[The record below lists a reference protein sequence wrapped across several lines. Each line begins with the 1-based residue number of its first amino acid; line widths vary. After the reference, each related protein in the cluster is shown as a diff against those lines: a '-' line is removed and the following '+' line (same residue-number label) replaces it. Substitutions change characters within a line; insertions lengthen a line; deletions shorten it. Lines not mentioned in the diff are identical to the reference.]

1 MKSMRLQGLCTAI
14 WAVWIPACGGGAKT
28 CGDEIAPEV
37 TSADALFVEPGAAEA
52 SYSLTFGEAVDG
64 VDAGTVTFTQTRG
77 SGSDTTIEITA
88 GAEADA
94 WTVLFSPSLWQPGD
108 RFTLTISEA
117 IHDACDNS
125 LGGDFVVAVSPYP
138 EAGTDL
144 DETSTRTLS
153 SPYTLPDEFYAALE
167 TMGLPV
173 SRLDFPDAGSTYE
186 TTPTRLHWTDTLRH
200 EGDTAPTF
208 AYMVAGDV
216 ESALGEPDDQILRE
230 LLAAQHGY
238 NVREA
243 FTTVRFD
250 ERYVMRDV
258 DGPLLAALR
267 AFYEH
272 DPVQGHPSPPT
283 RAWEEIESGLAEQ
296 AGAFPFETRAALAL
310 AIRGLVRAAELR
322 DEALLS
328 LGWLGM
334 DQWQVLHEG
343 FVSGGSGYSTYT
355 HEFGSEGHTGFV
367 FESMARAGQLALR
380 SVESLRLSLADAD
393 PVSGARIDLEGPL
406 GRITVTMEDAAD
418 TWSGGGWFLLVDGG
432 GDDTYLDGVATNTT
446 IHLPVSVVL
455 DLAGDDTYRS
465 TDEWDI
471 SEARVPGHVSCMQ
484 GAGIFGVAILDD
496 AQGADDYHA
505 GYVAQG
511 AGIFGVGVLADHGGS
526 DRYRGYSNCQGSA
539 DFGYGL
545 LVDLGGT
552 ADEYETLQ
560 RSQGYGGPR
569 GMGWLVDDGGDD
581 TYLAIAEPLVVDW
594 AGEGSNWS
602 GSQGFGYGV
611 RDGFFTPGAPIFSG
625 GLGGLFD
632 LDGNDDYQCA
642 VMCQGF
648 GYAFGTG
655 LFYDPRG
662 DDDHLVTH
670 KYAMGAAT
678 HWAVGVFID
687 GEGSDTY
694 RNSGD
699 DECIGLGYDASPAFH
714 IDRGDQGDVYTIDN
728 IGAFVLGVGRI
739 PGLGVLINEGGDD
752 EYHVPGG
759 GERSVGRSYTASGN
773 RGGYLATVPNVGMF
787 LDLGGTADTYD
798 FARVEAGNGLEWI
811 QTDPQGDDWDPAHD
825 FGYGLDTE

>member
-1 MKSMRLQGLCTAI
+1 MSITRPLSLILAAGIA
-14 WAVWIPACGGGAKT
+14 ACGGGGKP
-28 CGDEIAPEV
+28 CGDAIAPEV
-37 TSADALFVEPGAAEA
+37 TSADALFVERGEAGATYE
-52 SYSLTFGEAVDG
+52 LTFSEPVEG
-64 VDAGTVTFTQTRG
+64 VDVGTVTLTQTAG
-77 SGSDTTIEITA
+77 TGSDTAIEIAA
-88 GAEADA
+88 GADGGT
-94 WTVLFSPSLWQPGD
+94 WTVSLSPSGWQQGD
-108 RFTLTISEA
+108 RFSLTISAA
-117 IHDACDNS
+117 IHDACGNGLPD
-125 LGGDFVVAVSPYP
+125 DVVVAVSPYP
-138 EAGTDL
+138 EVGTDL

-153 SPYTLPDEFYAALE
+153 SGYALPDEFYAALDA
-167 TMGLPV
+167 MGLPV
-173 SRLDFPDAGSTYE
+173 SRLNFPDAGSTYE
-186 TTPTRLHWTDTLRH
+186 TIPTRLHWTDTLRH

-216 ESALGEPDDQILRE
+216 EAALGEPEDQVLRE
-230 LLAAQHGY
+230 LLAAQHAY

-272 DPVQGHPSPPT
+272 DPVPGHPSPPT
-283 RAWEEIESGLAEQ
+283 RAWDEIEAGLAER
-296 AGAFPFETRAALAL
+296 AAAFPFETQASLAL
-310 AIRGLVRAAELR
+310 AIRGLVSAAELR
-322 DEALLS
+322 DDALLS
-328 LGWLGM
+328 LDWVGIA
-334 DQWQVLHEG
+334 QWQVLHEG
-343 FVSGGSGYSTYT
+343 FVSGGSGYSTYS
-355 HEFGSEGHTGFV
+355 HEFGSEAHTGFV

-380 SVESLRLSLADAD
+380 SVESLRLALADAE

-406 GRITVTMEDAAD
+406 GRIAVSLEDTAD
-418 TWSGGGWFLLVDGG
+418 TWTGGGWFLLVDGA

-455 DLAGDDTYRS
+455 DMSGDDVYRS
-465 TDEWDI
+465 TEEWDI
-471 SEARVPGHVSCMQ
+471 SEARVPGSVSCMQ
-484 GAGIFGVAILDD
+484 GAGVFGVAILDD
-496 AQGADDYHA
+496 ARGADDYHA

-511 AGIFGVGVLADHGGS
+511 AGIFGVGVLVDHGGS
-526 DRYRGYSNCQGSA
+526 DRYRGYSGSQGSA

-552 ADEYETLQ
+552 ADTYETLQ

-581 TYLAIAEPLVVDW
+581 AYLAIAEPLVVDW

-611 RDGFFTPGAPIFSG
+611 RDGYFTPGAPVFSG
-625 GLGGLFD
+625 GLGALFD
-632 LDGNDDYQCA
+632 LEGNDDYQCA

-655 LFYDPRG
+655 LFYDPVG

-687 GEGSDTY
+687 GQGSDTY

-714 IDRGDQGDVYTIDN
+714 IDRGDQDDVYTIDN
-728 IGAFVLGVGRI
+728 VGDFVLGVGRI

-752 EYHVPGG
+752 TYQVPGSG
-759 GERSVGRSYTASGN
+759 LRSIGRSYTAADN
-773 RGGYLATVPNVGMF
+773 RAGYLGSVPNVGMF

-798 FARVEAGNGLEWI
+798 FAAAGVGNGLTWI
-811 QTDPQGDDWDPAHD
+811 QSDPQGDDWDPAHD
-825 FGYGLDTE
+825 FGYGIDTE

>member
-1 MKSMRLQGLCTAI
+1 MMKSRVMLTLLLA
-14 WAVWIPACGGGAKT
+14 AAAACGGGSKP

-37 TSADALFVEPGAAEA
+37 TSAGSLFVEPGAAEA
-52 SYSLTFGEAVDG
+52 SYELTFSEAVSG
-64 VDAGTVTFTQTRG
+64 VDTSTVTLTQTAGT
-77 SGSDTTIEITA
+77 GSDTTIELSV
-88 GAEADA
+88 GAEPDA
-94 WTVLFSPSLWQPGD
+94 WTVSLSPSGWQPGD
-108 RFTLTISEA
+108 RFELAIDAS
-117 IHDACDNS
+117 IHDACENPLAS
-125 LGGDFVVAVSPYP
+125 TFVVAVAPYP

-144 DETSTRTLS
+144 DETTTRTLS
-153 SPYTLPDEFYAALE
+153 SGYTLPDEFYAALE
-167 TMGLPV
+167 TLGLPV
-173 SRLDFPDAGSTYE
+173 TRLDFPDAGSTYE

-216 ESALGEPDDQILRE
+216 EAALGEPEGAILRE
-230 LLAAQHGY
+230 LLVAQHTY

-258 DGPLLAALR
+258 DGPLVAALR

-272 DPVQGHPSPPT
+272 EPVEGHPSPPT
-283 RAWEEIESGLAEQ
+283 AAWETIEAGLAER
-296 AGAFPFETRAALAL
+296 AAAFPFETQAALAL

-328 LGWLGM
+328 PGWLSIA
-334 DQWQVLHEG
+334 QWQVLHEG
-343 FVSGGSGYSTYT
+343 FVGGGSGYSTYS
-355 HEFGSEGHTGFV
+355 HSFGSEAHTGFV

-380 SVESLRLSLADAD
+380 SVESLRLALEGAE

-406 GRITVTMEDAAD
+406 GRITVTLEDTAD
-418 TWSGGGWFLLVDGG
+418 TWEGGGWFLLVDAA

-446 IHLPVSVVL
+446 IFLPVSVLL
-455 DLAGDDTYRS
+455 DMAGDDVYRS
-465 TDEWDI
+465 SEEWDI
-471 SEARVPGHVSCMQ
+471 GEARVPGSVACMQ

-496 AQGADDYHA
+496 AGGADDYHA
-505 GYVAQG
+505 GYVSQG
-511 AGIFGVGVLADHGGS
+511 AGIFGVGVLADHGGA
-526 DRYRGYSNCQGSA
+526 DRYRGYVGSQGSA

-545 LVDLGGT
+545 LVDRGGT
-552 ADEYETLQ
+552 VDAYETLQ
-560 RSQGYGGPR
+560 TSQGYGGPR

-581 TYLAIAEPLVVDW
+581 VYVAIAEPLIVDW

-602 GSQGFGYGV
+602 GSQGFGFGV

-632 LDGNDDYQCA
+632 LAGNDDYQCA

-655 LFYDPRG
+655 IFYDPEG

-678 HWAVGVFID
+678 HWAVGVLVD
-687 GEGSDTY
+687 GQGSDTY

-714 IDRGDQGDVYTIDN
+714 IDRGDETDVYTIDN
-728 IGAFVLGVGRI
+728 IGDFVLGVGRI

-752 EYHVPGG
+752 EYHVPGTG
-759 GERSVGRSYTASGN
+759 LRSVGRSFTASGN
-773 RGGYLATVPNVGMF
+773 RAGYLGSVPNVGMF
-787 LDLGGTADTYD
+787 LDLGGTADVYD
-798 FARVEAGNGLEWI
+798 FAAAGVGNGLEWI

>member
-1 MKSMRLQGLCTAI
+1 MTAALAL
-14 WAVWIPACGGGAKT
+14 WVAACGGGSKP
-28 CGDEIAPEV
+28 CGDTVAPEV
-37 TSADALFVEPGAAEA
+37 TSADALFVEPGAAGA
-52 SYSLTFGEAVDG
+52 SYDLTFSEAVEG
-64 VDAGTVTFTQTRG
+64 VDGTTVTLAQTAG
-77 SGSDTTIEITA
+77 AGSDDTIEITE
-88 GAEADA
+88 GTGPES
-94 WTVLFSPSLWQPGD
+94 WTVTLSPSGWQAGD
-108 RFTLTISEA
+108 RFELVVDASV
-117 IHDACDNS
+117 HDACDNG
-125 LGGDFVVAVSPYP
+125 LAADFVVAIALYP

-144 DETSTRTLS
+144 DESEARTLS
-153 SPYTLPDEFYAALE
+153 SGYVLPDEFYAALE
-167 TMGLPV
+167 TLGLPV
-173 SRLDFPDAGSTYE
+173 TRLDFPDAGSTYE
-186 TTPTRLHWTDTLRH
+186 TTDTRLHWTDTLRH

-216 ESALGEPDDQILRE
+216 EAALEAPADQVLRE
-230 LLAAQHGY
+230 LLAAQHTY

-272 DPVQGHPSPPT
+272 DPVTGHPSPPT
-283 RAWEEIESGLAEQ
+283 EPWEAIETDLAG
-296 AGAFPFETRAALAL
+296 AAAAFPFETQAALAL

-328 LGWLGM
+328 LGWLSIA
-334 DQWQVLHEG
+334 QWQVLHEG

-355 HEFGSEGHTGFV
+355 HEFGSQGHAGFV

-380 SVESLRLSLADAD
+380 SVESLRLALEDAET
-393 PVSGARIDLEGPL
+393 VSGARIDLVGPL
-406 GRITVTMEDAAD
+406 GRIAVTLEDAAD
-418 TWSGGGWFLLVDGG
+418 TWDGDDWFLLVDLA

-446 IHLPVSVVL
+446 IHLPVSVLL
-455 DLAGDDTYRS
+455 DVAGSDVYRS
-465 TDEWDI
+465 TEEWDI
-471 SEARVPGHVSCMQ
+471 AEARVPGSVACMQ

-496 AQGADDYHA
+496 ADGDDDYHA
-505 GYVAQG
+505 GYVSQG

-526 DRYRGYSNCQGSA
+526 DRYRGYVGSQGSA

-552 ADEYETLQ
+552 IDTYETLQ
-560 RSQGYGGPR
+560 TSQGYGGPR

-581 TYLAIAEPLVVDW
+581 VYVAIAEPLIVDW

-611 RDGFFTPGAPIFSG
+611 RDGFFTPGDPIFSG
-625 GLGGLFD
+625 GLGAIFD
-632 LDGNDDYQCA
+632 LAGNDDYQCA

-655 LFYDPRG
+655 LFYDPVG

-678 HWAVGVFID
+678 HWAVGVFVD
-687 GEGSDTY
+687 GQGSDTY

-714 IDRGDQGDVYTIDN
+714 IDRGDGADVYTIDN
-728 IGAFVLGVGRI
+728 VGDFVLGVGRI

-752 EYHVPGG
+752 EYHVPGSG
-759 GERSVGRSYTASGN
+759 LRSIGRSYTAAGN
-773 RGGYLATVPNVGMF
+773 RDGYLGSVPNVGIF

-798 FARVEAGNGLEWI
+798 FLPTDAGNGLEWI
-811 QTDPQGDDWDPAHD
+811 QTDAQGDDWDPAHD